1 MDRVQYF
8 EKSYARESPFSY
20 ACHACRRCCYDKII
34 HVNPY
39 EVGRLALNRRMS
51 TTEFLSRYTTSNGTT
66 LKQTGRGACVFL
78 TPQGCGVHPDRPLV
92 CRLYPLGRKVSADGV
107 ERFHEVT
114 PHPQT
119 EGEYGADGTVQ
130 DFLSK
135 QGAQPF
141 IHAVERYVDL
151 ISRAA
156 PRMRAVINNSNLHD
170 DVKQLLEDIP
180 QEGSGQV
187 PSWLDMDQEVARYC
201 DARHLSVPGD
211 VEAKMEVHLQAIE
224 DWIGNSQSHREE
236 DHGRRR

>member
-20 ACHACRRCCYDKII
+20 ECHACRRCCHDKII

-66 LKQTGRGACVFL
+66 LKQTDQGACVFL

-92 CRLYPLGRKVSADGV
+92 CRLYPLGRTVSADGV
-107 ERFHEVT
+107 ERFQEVT

-135 QGAQPF
+135 QGAHPF
-141 IHAVERYVDL
+141 IDAVEHYVEL
-151 ISRAA
+151 ISRMA
-156 PRMRAVINNSNLHD
+156 PRMQASIKNSDLHD

-180 QEGSGQV
+180 QQESGEV
-187 PSWLDMDQEVARYC
+187 PSWLDMDQAVARYC
-201 DARHLSVPGD
+201 EARQMPIPDDIES
-211 VEAKMEVHLQAIE
+211 KMDVHLQAIE
-224 DWIGNSQSHREE
+224 DWIGRA
-236 DHGRRR
+236 